1 MNLNKYW
8 QKIMFAKKQYQ
19 HEYLTLTL
27 TKIGDMPSNWNHTTL
42 HTGLKVIFWNKFSGL
57 FCICRESAADKYGI
71 SDNAAKVSDNLAKVV
86 GQRNVDK
93 LGEITQTALG
103 YSQEEECVCCPCL
116 PASQTLIIIM
126 LL

>member
-1 MNLNKYW
+1 M
-8 QKIMFAKKQYQ
+8 Q
-19 HEYLTLTL
+19 
-27 TKIGDMPSNWNHTTL
+27 
-42 HTGLKVIFWNKFSGL
+42 GLI
-57 FCICRESAADKYGI
+57 CICRESAADKYGI

-103 YSQEEECVCCPCL
+103 YSKEEECVCCPCL